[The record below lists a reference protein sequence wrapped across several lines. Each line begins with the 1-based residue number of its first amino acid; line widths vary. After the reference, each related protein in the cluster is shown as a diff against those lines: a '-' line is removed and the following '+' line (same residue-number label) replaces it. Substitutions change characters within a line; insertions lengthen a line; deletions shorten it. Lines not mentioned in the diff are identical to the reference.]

1 MKKLLTYLDV
11 FFTKRFFYSLAVI
24 IVYFVLAFM
33 FKLPLV
39 IGGVLVALL
48 AIALIYDAYQL
59 FRIKNGLEV
68 ERTIPEK
75 LSNGDDNLIFLSLK
89 SNYNQVMDAVIID
102 ELPIQFQ
109 QRDFEINTTF
119 APQQMKSVT
128 YKVSPKKRGNYTF
141 RRLNAIIRTKNIGL
155 IERHYKFLNEETT
168 ATVYPSIIQ
177 MKKYEFLAISNQLRE
192 YGIKKL
198 RKLGQS
204 QEFEQI
210 REYVLGD
217 DYRNIN
223 WKATSRKHEL
233 MVNEYIDERSQRVYS
248 IIDKGRV
255 MKMPFEEMTL
265 LDYAINASLAISNIV
280 LKHQNKPG
288 LITFSKRLDT
298 YVPAEKRSSQMNHI
312 LEALYA
318 QKTDFQESNYEHLF
332 HQIRKRLNQRSL
344 LLFFTNFETRNS
356 MYRQIKYLRTI
367 AKKHV
372 LVVIFF
378 ENTELEEMITENP
391 TTVEGVYE
399 QTIGQKFAF
408 EKEYIVRE
416 LNKYGIHT
424 ILTKPQDLTIN
435 TINKYLE
442 LRSRGLIN

>member
-1 MKKLLTYLDV
+1 MNRLRSILSL
-11 FFTKRFFYSLAVI
+11 FFTRRFFIAWAGI
-24 IVYFVLAFM
+24 IVFYVLIYVFNLPLILGGLLVLA
-33 FKLPLV
+33 L
-39 IGGVLVALL
+39 IL
-48 AIALIYDAYQL
+48 ATIFDIYQL
-59 FRIKNGLEV
+59 YKVNGLEA
-68 ERTIPEK
+68 ERTVPEK
-75 LSNGDDNLIFLSLK
+75 MSNGDQNLIFLSITSTYDK
-89 SNYNQVMDAVIID
+89 DINAEIID
-102 ELPIQFQ
+102 ELPVQFQ
-109 QRDFEINTTF
+109 QRNFRIDTTL
-119 APQQMKSVT
+119 PHEQMKSIT
-128 YKVSPKKRGNYTF
+128 YEVVPKKRGVYTF
-141 RRLNAIIRTKNIGL
+141 RKLNVLVRSQNLGL
-155 IERHYKFLNEETT
+155 VERHYKFFDEKD

-177 MKKYEFLAISNQLRE
+177 MKKYEFLAISNNLRE

-198 RKLGQS
+198 RKIGQS

-210 REYVLGD
+210 REYVMGD

-223 WKATSRKHEL
+223 WKATSRSRQL
-233 MVNEYIDERSQRVYS
+233 MVNEYIDERSQRVYCV
-248 IIDKGRV
+248 IDKGRV

-265 LDYAINASLAISNIV
+265 LDYSINACLAMSNIV

-288 LITFSKRLDT
+288 LITFSKELDSF
-298 YVPAEKRSSQMNHI
+298 VQAQKRSSQINKI

-318 QKTDFQESNYEHLF
+318 QKTDFKESNYEHLF

-344 LLFFTNFETRNS
+344 LLFFTNFETRNA
-356 MYRQIKYLRTI
+356 MYRQIKFLRTI

-378 ENTELEEMITENP
+378 ENTELEKLVNTEP
-391 TTVEGVYE
+391 KTTEDIYIQTVGTKYVYE
-399 QTIGQKFAF
+399 
-408 EKEYIVRE
+408 KEFIVKE